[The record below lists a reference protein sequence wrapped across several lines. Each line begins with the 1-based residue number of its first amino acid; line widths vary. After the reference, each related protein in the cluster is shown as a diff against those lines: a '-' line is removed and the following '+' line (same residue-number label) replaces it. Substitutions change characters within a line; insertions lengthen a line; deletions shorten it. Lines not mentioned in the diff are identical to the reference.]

1 MSGSA
6 LPNTFRLII
15 CRGCS
20 VHELLRPAGLLPSV
34 SRAFDTPLGS
44 GEFLPPAGVCYRA
57 LRRLPGR
64 DLHPLERRVFQ
75 DAPWIGTIR
84 NTRISG
90 QALAER
96 LSAHGGQ
103 QRTGWLPVNA
113 VAGDWQNSGPETA
126 TD

>member
-75 DAPWIGTIR
+75 DAPCWDYSFQRSAISVQPDDPEQKR
-84 NTRISG
+84 N
-90 QALAER
+90 AL
-96 LSAHGGQ
+96 Q
-103 QRTGWLPVNA
+103 
-113 VAGDWQNSGPETA
+113 
-126 TD
+126 